1 MHFLYI
7 DDVEHQEKEHRLF
20 GGEVIQATGTSVATA
35 FANGFE
41 CMSSRIEYA

>member
-35 FANGFE
+35 FANDFQ